1 MIKDYFK
8 MAFTNL
14 SHRRIRTFLTLIG
27 IFVGIAAVVAL
38 VSLAQGFQNYLD
50 TEFKELGADKILIN
64 PAGSAFGLNDK
75 NPDPLTTKD
84 IEIIRDVNGVKEV
97 SSYSYEVSTVTWG
110 DNDQTFATIITY
122 PLDENRKLLEE
133 ITTSEIISGRR
144 LKKEDKFK
152 AVIGYNYQNSNKFS
166 ENLITGKKIIIEN
179 KQFEV
184 IGINDKIGSQ
194 QDDEA
199 IYITQEAYFEIYPDE
214 NKEEV
219 GAIFVR
225 VKDGES
231 PSEIVEKIEK
241 DLRKNRNVKEGEEDF
256 EVTTFEDLIQSFLNI
271 FNIVQ
276 VVLVGIAAISLVVGG
291 IGIMNTMY
299 TAVIERTKDI
309 GVMKA
314 IGARNSDVLLIF
326 VIESGFLGL
335 VGGAMGV
342 ILGIILAKTVEYF
355 GTNAF
360 GTELLKA
367 AMPWWLILGALAF
380 AFTLGAVFGTLP
392 ARRASKMNPVDALRT
407 E

>member
-1 MIKDYFK
+1 